1 MLPQRRQ
8 PPPIL
13 AATAQS
19 TLKFPAPAG
28 GLRAAPRRSEP
39 SGRGKA
45 RSPKVARADSSGALR
60 LSQPLPPSPRRA
72 RTKCEIRLT
81 PGVAPDSLNPLR
93 RHNILGCARQAG
105 PKHWGWRRQA
115 ATADTRLETR
125 RRGWADGRKT
135 QGRERPAGHHDVDTR
150 RRACCCR
157 RLPVHALQYLWFR
170 PGTHGPGS
178 CKPRRARLRTRRQ
191 TTTTTRQQPRA
202 KDEEKGRDEY
212 SAPRGG
218 EQRHGRED

>member
-1 MLPQRRQ
+1 VSAARERHEAWHQAMLPQRRQ

-28 GLRAAPRRSEP
+28 GLRAAPPRSQP

-115 ATADTRLETR
+115 ATADIA
-125 RRGWADGRKT
+125 WKHADGG
-135 QGRERPAGHHDVDTR
+135 GRMGEK
-150 RRACCCR
+150 RRA
-157 RLPVHALQYLWFR
+157 ASGLQD
-170 PGTHGPGS
+170 
-178 CKPRRARLRTRRQ
+178 
-191 TTTTTRQQPRA
+191 TTTWTRGAAHAAADVSPSPRCRL
-202 KDEEKGRDEY
+202 GG
-212 SAPRGG
+212 SAPEPPGQETANPG
-218 EQRHGRED
+218 VPA